1 MHRWLFASFALGS
14 LALAQTTHTVQPGE
28 TLYRI
33 ARQYNTTVEALQV
46 LNQISDPT
54 QLRVGQVLR
63 VSGRPDTLLNRLTQA
78 PAPIEALEWPR
89 QTVQGHL
96 AVIRITAPQA
106 VQGEVRFLNNAYPIQ
121 QNRVLLPV
129 PALLAPG
136 VYPARLRV
144 GNTANPSS
152 RETADAELHQKEVR
166 LEVRVVAGSFGRF
179 VLQLPPDR
187 QALLVPERL
196 RAERQRVVGSCD
208 FSRPQ
213 QWRGPFQKPVQ
224 TNRITDP
231 FGTRRSYDQ
240 GRTYTYHEGID
251 YGAPE
256 GTPVY
261 APTPGIVGL
270 AEQLFVR
277 GGAVT
282 LDHGLGVCSGY
293 WHLSRIVVRPGQ
305 AVQAGDL
312 LGYSGNTGLSSGPH
326 LHFEIRVRGIP
337 TNPAPWFLSVP

>member
-1 MHRWLFASFALGS
+1 MHHWLIAFFALCS
-14 LALAQTTHTVQPGE
+14 LTLAQSTHIVQPGE
-28 TLYRI
+28 TLFRI
-33 ARQYNTTVEALQV
+33 AKQYNTTVEALQV
-46 LNQISDPT
+46 LNNIADPT

-63 VSGRPDTLLNRLTQA
+63 VTGQPSPALHRLTRV
-78 PAPIEALEWPR
+78 PAPIEALEWPPE
-89 QTVQGHL
+89 TLQGHL
-96 AVIRITAPQA
+96 AVIRITASEP
-106 VQGEVRFLNNAYPIQ
+106 VQGEVLFLNNTYPIQ

-129 PALLAPG
+129 PALQAPG
-136 VYPARLRV
+136 IYPVRLRV
-144 GNTANPSS
+144 GSA
-152 RETADAELHQKEVR
+152 EVR
-166 LEVRVVAGSFGRF
+166 LEVRVVAGTFGRF

-196 RAERQRVVGSCD
+196 RAERIRVVGSCD
-208 FSRPQ
+208 FNRPQ
-213 QWRGPFQKPVQ
+213 QWRGPFRKPIQ

-240 GRTYTYHEGID
+240 GRTYTYHEGLD
-251 YGAPE
+251 YGIPE

-261 APTPGIVGL
+261 APAPGVVGL
-270 AEQLFVR
+270 AERLNVR
-277 GGAVT
+277 GNAVT

-293 WHLSRIVVRPGQ
+293 WHLSRIAVKPGQ

-312 LGYSGNTGLSSGPH
+312 LGYSGNTGLSNGPH

>member
-1 MHRWLFASFALGS
+1 MRARLPVLLALIS
-14 LALAQTTHTVQPGE
+14 SALAQTTHTVQPGE
-28 TLYRI
+28 TLFRI
-33 ARQYNTTVEALQV
+33 AKQYNTTVEALQV
-46 LNQISDPT
+46 LNNIEDPK
-54 QLRVGQVLR
+54 QLRVGQVLQITKQQSPALR
-63 VSGRPDTLLNRLTQA
+63 RITQA
-78 PAPIEALEWPR
+78 PAPIEALEWPLE
-89 QTVQGHL
+89 TLQGHL
-96 AVIRITAPQA
+96 AVIRITASEP
-106 VQGEVRFLNNAYPIQ
+106 VQGEARFLNNTYPIQ

-129 PALLAPG
+129 PALQAPG

-144 GNTANPSS
+144 GS
-152 RETADAELHQKEVR
+152 AEVG

-196 RAERQRVVGSCD
+196 RAERLRVVGSCD
-208 FSRPQ
+208 FNRPQ
-213 QWRGPFQKPVQ
+213 QWRGPFRKPIQ

-240 GRTYTYHEGID
+240 GRTYSYHEGID
-251 YGAPE
+251 YGVPE

-261 APTPGIVGL
+261 APAPGVVGL

-277 GGAVT
+277 GKALT

-293 WHLSRIVVRPGQ
+293 WHLSRIAVKPGQ
-305 AVQAGDL
+305 TVQAGDL
-312 LGYSGNTGLSSGPH
+312 LGYSGNTGLSNGPH

-337 TNPAPWFLSVP
+337 TNPAPWFLTVP

>member
-1 MHRWLFASFALGS
+1 MRRALSAFLVLCS

-33 ARQYNTTVEALQV
+33 ARQYNTSVEALQV
-46 LNQISDPT
+46 LNNIADPT

-63 VSGRPDTLLNRLTQA
+63 VSGQPAPAQYRLTQA

-89 QTVQGHL
+89 ETTQGHL
-96 AVIRITAPQA
+96 AVIRITAPTL
-106 VQGEVRFLNNAYPIQ
+106 VRGEVRFLNNTYPIQ

-129 PALLAPG
+129 PALQAPG

-144 GNTANPSS
+144 GG
-152 RETADAELHQKEVR
+152 AEVG

-187 QALLVPERL
+187 RALLVPERL
-196 RAERQRVVGSCD
+196 RAERLKVVGSCD
-208 FSRPQ
+208 FDRPQ
-213 QWRGPFQKPVQ
+213 QWQGPFRKPIQ

-231 FGTRRSYDQ
+231 FGTRRSYDG
-240 GRTYTYHEGID
+240 GRTYSYHEGLD
-251 YGAPE
+251 YGVPE
-256 GTPVY
+256 GTPIY
-261 APTPGIVGL
+261 APAPGVVGL
-270 AEQLFVR
+270 AERLEVR
-277 GGAVT
+277 GNAVT

-293 WHLSRIVVRPGQ
+293 WHLSRIAVKPGQ

-312 LGYSGNTGLSSGPH
+312 LGYSGNTGLSNGPH

>member
-1 MHRWLFASFALGS
+1 MRYGIFTFVTLCS
-14 LALAQTTHTVQPGE
+14 LAFAQATHIVQPGE

-46 LNQISDPT
+46 LNHISDPT

-63 VSGRPDTLLNRLTQA
+63 VSGQPNTALNRRTQA
-78 PAPIEALEWPR
+78 PAPIKALEWPR
-89 QTVQGHL
+89 QTVQGYL
-96 AVIRITAPQA
+96 AVIRITAPEP
-106 VQGEVRFLNNAYPIQ
+106 VQGEVRFLNNTYPIQ

-129 PALLAPG
+129 PALQAPG
-136 VYPARLRV
+136 VYPALLRV
-144 GNTANPSS
+144 GQ
-152 RETADAELHQKEVR
+152 DVVR

-187 QALLVPERL
+187 RALLVPERL
-196 RAERQRVVGSCD
+196 RAERLQVVGSCD
-208 FSRPQ
+208 FNRPQ
-213 QWRGPFQKPVQ
+213 QWRGPFRKPIQ

-240 GRTYTYHEGID
+240 GRTYSYHEGLD
-251 YGAPE
+251 YGVPE

-261 APTPGIVGL
+261 APAPGVVGL
-270 AEQLFVR
+270 AETLFVR

-293 WHLSRIVVRPGQ
+293 WHLSRIVVKPGQ
-305 AVQAGDL
+305 IVRAGDL
-312 LGYSGNTGLSSGPH
+312 LGYSGNTGLSNGPH

>member
-1 MHRWLFASFALGS
+1 MRRALSAFLVLCS

-33 ARQYNTTVEALQV
+33 ARQYNTSVEALQA
-46 LNQISDPT
+46 LNNITDPT
-54 QLRVGQVLR
+54 RLRVGQVLR
-63 VSGRPDTLLNRLTQA
+63 ITGQPSPALHRLTQA

-89 QTVQGHL
+89 ETIQGHL
-96 AVIRITAPQA
+96 AVIRLTAPTL
-106 VQGEVRFLNNAYPIQ
+106 VRGEVRFLGNTYPIQ

-129 PALLAPG
+129 PALQAPG

-144 GNTANPSS
+144 GG
-152 RETADAELHQKEVR
+152 AEVG

-187 QALLVPERL
+187 RALLVPERL
-196 RAERQRVVGSCD
+196 RAERLKVVGSCD
-208 FSRPQ
+208 FDRPQ
-213 QWRGPFQKPVQ
+213 QWRGPFRKPVQ

-231 FGTRRSYDQ
+231 FGTRRSYDG
-240 GRTYTYHEGID
+240 GRSYSYHEGLD
-251 YGAPE
+251 YGVPE

-261 APTPGIVGL
+261 APAPGVVGL
-270 AEQLFVR
+270 AERLEVR
-277 GGAVT
+277 GNAVT

-293 WHLSRIVVRPGQ
+293 WHLSRIAVKPGQ

-312 LGYSGNTGLSSGPH
+312 LGYSGNTGLSNGPH

-337 TNPAPWFLSVP
+337 TNPAPWFLSAP

>member
-1 MHRWLFASFALGS
+1 MRYWLFAFLTLCS
-14 LALAQTTHTVQPGE
+14 LAFAQVTHTVQPGE

-33 ARQYNTTVEALQV
+33 AKQYSTTVEALQV
-46 LNQISDPT
+46 LNQIGDPT

-63 VSGRPDTLLNRLTQA
+63 VSGQPSTALNRLTQA

-106 VQGEVRFLNNAYPIQ
+106 VQGEVRFLNNTYPIQ

-129 PALLAPG
+129 PALQAPG
-136 VYPARLRV
+136 VYPALLRLGQDV
-144 GNTANPSS
+144 
-152 RETADAELHQKEVR
+152 VR

-179 VLQLPPDR
+179 VLQLPPER

-196 RAERQRVVGSCD
+196 RAERLRVVGSCD
-208 FSRPQ
+208 FNRPQ
-213 QWRGPFQKPVQ
+213 QWRGPFRKPIQ

-240 GRTYTYHEGID
+240 GRTFSYHEGLD
-251 YGAPE
+251 YGVPE

-261 APTPGIVGL
+261 APAPGVVGL
-270 AEQLFVR
+270 AERLFVR

-293 WHLSRIVVRPGQ
+293 WHLSRIVVKPGQ
-305 AVQAGDL
+305 TVQAGDL
-312 LGYSGNTGLSSGPH
+312 LGYSGNTGLSNGPH

-337 TNPAPWFLSVP
+337 TNPAPWFLSAP

>member
-1 MHRWLFASFALGS
+1 MRRVLCVFLVLCS

-33 ARQYNTTVEALQV
+33 AKQYSTSVEALQV
-46 LNQISDPT
+46 LNNIADPT

-63 VSGRPDTLLNRLTQA
+63 VSGQPTPAQYRLTQA
-78 PAPIEALEWPR
+78 PAPIEAIEWPR
-89 QTVQGHL
+89 ETTQGHL
-96 AVIRITAPQA
+96 AVIRITAPVL
-106 VQGEVRFLNNAYPIQ
+106 VQGEVHFLGSIYPIQ
-121 QNRVLLPV
+121 QNRVLLPI
-129 PALLAPG
+129 PALQAPG

-144 GNTANPSS
+144 GG
-152 RETADAELHQKEVR
+152 AEVG

-179 VLQLPPDR
+179 VLRLPPDR

-196 RAERQRVVGSCD
+196 RAERLKVVGSCD
-208 FSRPQ
+208 FERPQ
-213 QWRGPFQKPVQ
+213 QWRGPFRKPIQ

-240 GRTYTYHEGID
+240 GRTYSYHEGLD
-251 YGAPE
+251 YGVPE

-261 APTPGIVGL
+261 APAPGVVGL
-270 AEQLFVR
+270 AERLYVR
-277 GGAVT
+277 GNAVT

-293 WHLSRIVVRPGQ
+293 WHLSRIVVKPGQ
-305 AVQAGDL
+305 TVQTGEL
-312 LGYSGNTGLSSGPH
+312 LGYSGNTGLSNGPH

>member
-1 MHRWLFASFALGS
+1 MHRWLLACCTLYS

-33 ARQYNTTVEALQV
+33 AKKYNTSVEALQV
-46 LNQISDPT
+46 LNHISDPT

-63 VSGRPDTLLNRLTQA
+63 ISGQPHTTSHRLTQA
-78 PAPIEALEWPR
+78 PAPIKVIEWPR

-106 VQGEVRFLNNAYPIQ
+106 VQGEVRFLNNTYPIQ
-121 QNRVLLPV
+121 QNRALLPV
-129 PALLAPG
+129 PALQAPG

-144 GNTANPSS
+144 DGWEA
-152 RETADAELHQKEVR
+152 R
-166 LEVRVVAGSFGRF
+166 LEVQVVSGNFRRF
-179 VLQLPPDR
+179 ILKLPPDR
-187 QALLVPERL
+187 QALLVPEQLWAERL
-196 RAERQRVVGSCD
+196 RVLGACD
-208 FSRPQ
+208 SNRPQ
-213 QWRGPFQKPVQ
+213 QWRGPFLKPVRG
-224 TNRITDP
+224 NRITDP

-240 GRTYTYHEGID
+240 GRTYTYHEGLD
-251 YGAPE
+251 YGVPE

-261 APTPGIVGL
+261 ATAPGVVGL
-270 AEQLFVR
+270 AEKLSIR
-277 GGAVT
+277 GGAVI

-305 AVQAGDL
+305 FVQAGEL

-326 LHFEIRVRGIP
+326 LHFEIRVRSIP
-337 TNPAPWFLSVP
+337 TNPISWFLEAP